1 MYAQVCTC
9 PDLAFVTGMLGR
21 FQSNPGPDHWKAAKK
36 VLRYMQGTKN
46 FMLTYRKSDNLE
58 VIGYLDS
65 DLAGCVDSMKSTS
78 GYIFT
83 LAGGAISWK
92 SSKQKIVA
100 SSTMMAEYLACFE
113 ATGQAVFLKNFL
125 PGLKVVDSISKPL
138 TLYCDNEPA
147 VFYANNNKSSAAAR
161 HIDLKYHVVQ
171 HRIQDQTI
179 NVKHIST
186 TRMLA
191 DPLTKGLPPN
201 IFREHVAGM
210 GLLEAS

>member
-1 MYAQVCTC
+1 
-9 PDLAFVTGMLGR
+9 
-21 FQSNPGPDHWKAAKK
+21 
-36 VLRYMQGTKN
+36 MQ
-46 FMLTYRKSDNLE
+46 
-58 VIGYLDS
+58 
-65 DLAGCVDSMKSTS
+65 
-78 GYIFT
+78 
-83 LAGGAISWK
+83 
-92 SSKQKIVA
+92 
-100 SSTMMAEYLACFE
+100 AEFIACFE
-113 ATGQAVFLKNFL
+113 ATGQAVWLKNFL

-147 VFYANNNKSSAAAR
+147 VFYANNNKSSVAAR
-161 HIDLKYHVVQ
+161 HIDLKYRVVQ

-191 DPLTKGLPPN
+191 DPLTKCLPPN